1 MKYREFFGLNADLIV
16 EGHSEIEA
24 MTIASYVL
32 ATDLAERG
40 ITLIRLKTEE
50 TLPGT
55 YSYRS
60 SLKTQARSHT

>member
-55 YSYRS
+55 YSY
-60 SLKTQARSHT
+60 